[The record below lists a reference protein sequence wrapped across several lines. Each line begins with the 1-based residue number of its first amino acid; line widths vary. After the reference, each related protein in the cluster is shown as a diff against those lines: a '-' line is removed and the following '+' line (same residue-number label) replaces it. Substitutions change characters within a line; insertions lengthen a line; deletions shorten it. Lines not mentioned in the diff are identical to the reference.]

1 MLLISHN
8 PADMERPL
16 GNAFR
21 FSLQGGEAMSPEE
34 FAAAGGNKSA
44 VHMDFMVGSDQ
55 LAVEGILAD
64 GSAEATMRQGE
75 WTFGT

>member
-1 MLLISHN
+1 LLLISHN

-21 FSLQGGEAMSPEE
+21 FSLQGGEAMSSEE
-34 FAAAGGNKSA
+34 FAAAGGNESA
-44 VHMDFMVGSDQ
+44 AHMDFMVGSDK
-55 LAVEGILAD
+55 LAVDGILTD
-64 GSAEATMRQGE
+64 GSAEAIMRQGE